1 MSEETTAPNK
11 ESAPEPKKSKVF
23 VWIIIVALVVSLV
36 GGVAW
41 YFLHSNKP
49 TQAQAAPEETAPKY
63 TVHLESFTV
72 NLADPQE
79 SHFLR
84 ISIDVG
90 MGKPLKANKE
100 GESDFPTARVR
111 DAILPV
117 LASGKGDVLVTP
129 QGKEELKKAILSA
142 LQQKVPEIGAQD
154 IYFTEFL
161 VQR

>member
-1 MSEETTAPNK
+1 MVEETAAPDK
-11 ESAPEPKKSKVF
+11 EAAPEPKKSKGF
-23 VWIIIVALVVSLV
+23 LWIIIVAAVVALV
-36 GGVAW
+36 GGGVTR
-41 YFLHSNKP
+41 FLLHSNKP
-49 TQAQAAPEETAPKY
+49 TEAAPEETAPKY
-63 TVHLESFTV
+63 TVHLDSFTV

-90 MGKPLKANKE
+90 MGKPLKASKE

>member
-11 ESAPEPKKSKVF
+11 EAAPEPKKSKGLLL
-23 VWIIIVALVVSLV
+23 IIIVVVVALVG

-41 YFLHSNKP
+41 FFLHSNKP
-49 TQAQAAPEETAPKY
+49 TEAAPEETVPKY

-72 NLADPQE
+72 NLADPQD

-90 MGKPLKANKE
+90 MGKPLKASKE

-129 QGKEELKKAILSA
+129 EGKAELKKAILSA
-142 LQQKVPEIGAQD
+142 LQQRVPEIDARD

>member
-1 MSEETTAPNK
+1 MSEETTTPNK
-11 ESAPEPKKSKVF
+11 ESAAEPKKSKGL
-23 VWIIIVALVVSLV
+23 VWIIIVALVVALV
-36 GGVAW
+36 GGGVAW
-41 YFLHSNKP
+41 FFFHSNKA
-49 TQAQAAPEETAPKY
+49 TQAAPEETAPKY
-63 TVHLESFTV
+63 TVHLEGFTV

-90 MGKPLKANKE
+90 LGKSLKASKE

-117 LASGKGDVLVTP
+117 LASGRSEALITP
-129 QGKEELKKAILSA
+129 EGKAELKKELLSA
-142 LQQKVPEIGAQD
+142 LHQKVPDIDARE

>member
-11 ESAPEPKKSKVF
+11 ESAPEPKKSKGL
-23 VWIIIVALVVSLV
+23 VWIILVALVALV

-49 TQAQAAPEETAPKY
+49 TQAAPEETAPKY

-90 MGKPLKANKE
+90 LGKPLKASKE

-129 QGKEELKKAILSA
+129 EGKTELKKAILSA
-142 LQQKVPEIGAQD
+142 LQQKVPEIDARD

>member
-11 ESAPEPKKSKVF
+11 ESTPEPKKSKGF
-23 VWIIIVALVVSLV
+23 VWIILVALVVALV
-36 GGVAW
+36 GGGVAW
-41 YFLHSNKP
+41 FLLHSNKP
-49 TQAQAAPEETAPKY
+49 TQAAPEETAPKY

-90 MGKPLKANKE
+90 LGKPLKASKE

-129 QGKEELKKAILSA
+129 EGKTALKKELLSA
-142 LQQKVPEIGAQD
+142 LQQKVPEIDARD

>member
-11 ESAPEPKKSKVF
+11 ESAPEPKKSKGL
-23 VWIIIVALVVSLV
+23 VWIILVALVALV

-49 TQAQAAPEETAPKY
+49 TQAAPEETAPKY

-90 MGKPLKANKE
+90 LGKPLKASKE

-129 QGKEELKKAILSA
+129 EGKTALKKELLAA
-142 LQQKVPEIGAQD
+142 LQQKVPEIDARD

>member
-1 MSEETTAPNK
+1 MSEETTDPNK
-11 ESAPEPKKSKVF
+11 EAAPEPKKSKGLL
-23 VWIIIVALVVSLV
+23 IIIVALVLAMVG

-41 YFLHSNKP
+41 FSLHSNKP
-49 TQAQAAPEETAPKY
+49 TEAAPEETAPKY

-90 MGKPLKANKE
+90 MGKSLKATKE

-142 LQQKVPEIGAQD
+142 LQQKVPEIDARD

>member
-1 MSEETTAPNK
+1 MSEETTDPNK
-11 ESAPEPKKSKVF
+11 EAAPEPKKSKGF
-23 VWIIIVALVVSLV
+23 LLIIIVALVVALV
-36 GGVAW
+36 GGGVAW

-49 TQAQAAPEETAPKY
+49 TEAAPEETAPKY

-90 MGKPLKANKE
+90 MGKPLKAGKE

-129 QGKEELKKAILSA
+129 QGKEELKKGILAA
-142 LQQKVPEIGAQD
+142 LQQKVPEIDARD

>member
-1 MSEETTAPNK
+1 MSEETTDPNK
-11 ESAPEPKKSKVF
+11 EAAPEPKKSKGLL
-23 VWIIIVALVVSLV
+23 IIIVALVLALV
-36 GGVAW
+36 GGGVAW
-41 YFLHSNKP
+41 FSLHSNKP
-49 TQAQAAPEETAPKY
+49 TEAAPEETAPKY

-90 MGKPLKANKE
+90 MGKSLKATKE

-142 LQQKVPEIGAQD
+142 LQQKVPEIDARD

>member
-11 ESAPEPKKSKVF
+11 ESAPESKKSKGF
-23 VWIIIVALVVSLV
+23 VWIILVALVALV
-36 GGVAW
+36 GGGVAW

-49 TQAQAAPEETAPKY
+49 TQAAPEETAPKY

-90 MGKPLKANKE
+90 LGKPLKASKE

-129 QGKEELKKAILSA
+129 EGKTELKKAILSA
-142 LQQKVPEIGAQD
+142 LQQKVPEIDARD

>member
-1 MSEETTAPNK
+1 MQVPDVLQEHRSGNDP
-11 ESAPEPKKSKVF
+11 S
-23 VWIIIVALVVSLV
+23 
-36 GGVAW
+36 GVANEILEQLEL
-41 YFLHSNKP
+41 FRQQLDLSP
-49 TQAQAAPEETAPKY
+49 L
-63 TVHLESFTV
+63 TVGSPGQQIHLQV
-72 NLADPQE
+72 ADPQE

-90 MGKPLKANKE
+90 MGKSLKATKA

-142 LQQKVPEIGAQD
+142 LQQKVPEIDARD

>member
-1 MSEETTAPNK
+1 MSEETTAPNT
-11 ESAPEPKKSKVF
+11 EAAPESKKSKGF
-23 VWIIIVALVVSLV
+23 LWIIVALVVALV
-36 GGVAW
+36 GGGVAW
-41 YFLHSNKP
+41 FSLHSNKP
-49 TQAQAAPEETAPKY
+49 PQAAPEETAPKY

-90 MGKPLKANKE
+90 MGKSLKATKE

-129 QGKEELKKAILSA
+129 EGKAELKKEILSA
-142 LQQKVPEIGAQD
+142 LQQKVPEIDARD

>member
-1 MSEETTAPNK
+1 MSEETTAPNQ
-11 ESAPEPKKSKVF
+11 ESASEPKKSKGLL
-23 VWIIIVALVVSLV
+23 WIIILAVLALV
-36 GGVAW
+36 GGGAAW
-41 YFLHSNKP
+41 FFLHTSKP
-49 TQAQAAPEETAPKY
+49 TQAAPEETAPKY

-72 NLADPQE
+72 NLADPQD

-90 MGKPLKANKE
+90 MGKPLKASKE

-129 QGKEELKKAILSA
+129 QGKEELKKEILSA

>member
-1 MSEETTAPNK
+1 MAEETTAPNK
-11 ESAPEPKKSKVF
+11 EAAPVPKKSKGF
-23 VWIIIVALVVSLV
+23 LWIIIVALVVALV
-36 GGVAW
+36 GGGAW
-41 YFLHSNKP
+41 YFLHSNKE
-49 TQAQAAPEETAPKY
+49 TQAAPEEAAPKY
-63 TVHLESFTV
+63 TIHLESFTV

-90 MGKPLKANKE
+90 MGKPLRSSKE

-117 LASGKGDVLVTP
+117 LTSGKGNVLVTP
-129 QGKEELKKAILSA
+129 EGKTELKKEILSA
-142 LQQKVPEIGAQD
+142 LQQKVPEIDARD

>member
-11 ESAPEPKKSKVF
+11 DAAPEPKKSKGF
-23 VWIIIVALVVSLV
+23 LWIIIAVVVALVG

-41 YFLHSNKP
+41 FFLHSSKP
-49 TQAQAAPEETAPKY
+49 AQAAPEETAPKY

-72 NLADPQE
+72 NLADPQD

-90 MGKPLKANKE
+90 IGKLLKASKE

-129 QGKEELKKAILSA
+129 QGKEELKKEILSA
-142 LQQKVPEIGAQD
+142 LQQKVPEIDARD

>member
-11 ESAPEPKKSKVF
+11 EAAPEPKKSKGLL
-23 VWIIIVALVVSLV
+23 WIIISVVVALV
-36 GGVAW
+36 GGGAAW
-41 YFLHSNKP
+41 FFLHSNKP
-49 TQAQAAPEETAPKY
+49 AQAAPEETAPKY

-72 NLADPQE
+72 NLADPQD

-90 MGKPLKANKE
+90 IGKPLKASKE

-129 QGKEELKKAILSA
+129 QGKEELKKEILSA
-142 LQQKVPEIGAQD
+142 LQQKVPEIDAQD